1 MAQNEL
7 HLGMVTSIR
16 LQDYE
21 IVVTVHGWLD
31 PRYMFQHVVQT
42 FNKRCRLNV
51 VIWSTKYQTCKIPK
65 PDTELKAFVGGGFH
79 YSTTVWGDLG

>member
-16 LQDYE
+16 LQDHE
-21 IVVTVHGWLD
+21 IVVTVDGWLD
-31 PRYMFQHVVQT
+31 PRYMFQHVAKK

-51 VIWSTKYQTCKIPK
+51 VIWSTKSIRFQVSN
-65 PDTELKAFVGGGFH
+65 L
-79 YSTTVWGDLG
+79 